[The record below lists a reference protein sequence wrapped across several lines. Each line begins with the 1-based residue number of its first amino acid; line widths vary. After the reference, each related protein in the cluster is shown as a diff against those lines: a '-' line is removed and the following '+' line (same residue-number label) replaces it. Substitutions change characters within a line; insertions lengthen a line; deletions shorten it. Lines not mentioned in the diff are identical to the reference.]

1 MAICWKIRGYLN
13 TRREIGSENFRLR
26 TISRKDEKINKGF
39 FIAINMARKRTE
51 EKLQDEK
58 YLIVAK
64 RLQENLNVLR
74 NYHGLTYE
82 ELSNRTGYSA
92 NYLHDIFI
100 RDAGNKTPS
109 LDLLVKLAEVFE
121 TSPGKLLD
129 IDLEINKRIKEKF
142 LKK

>member
-1 MAICWKIRGYLN
+1 
-13 TRREIGSENFRLR
+13 
-26 TISRKDEKINKGF
+26 
-39 FIAINMARKRTE
+39 MARKRTE

-82 ELSNRTGYSA
+82 ELSNRTGYST